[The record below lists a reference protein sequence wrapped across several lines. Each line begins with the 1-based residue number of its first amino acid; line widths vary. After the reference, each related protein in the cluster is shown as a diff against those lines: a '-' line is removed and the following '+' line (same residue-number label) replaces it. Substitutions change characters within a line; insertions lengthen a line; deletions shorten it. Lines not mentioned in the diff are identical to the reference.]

1 MSRKKAPKFQ
11 EEPPVASDLNE
22 ANALIEELWEQLRHL
37 TDKQATNSK
46 NSSKPPSFDNPKDKH
61 ERKKIKALV
70 VAIREELKKAT
81 QGINENSHD
90 WKQQM

>member
-1 MSRKKAPKFQ
+1 MTRKKSPKYQEAPP
-11 EEPPVASDLNE
+11 EVSDLNE
-22 ANALIEELWEQLRHL
+22 AKVLIDELWEQLRHL

-46 NSSKPPSFDNPKDKH
+46 NSSKPPSSDNPKDKH

-81 QGINENSHD
+81 QGINESSHD
-90 WKQQM
+90 WKQLM

>member
-11 EEPPVASDLNE
+11 EKPPVASDLNE

-46 NSSKPPSFDNPKDKH
+46 NSSKPPPSDNPKDKH

-81 QGINENSHD
+81 QGINGNSYD
-90 WKQQM
+90 WKQRM

>member
-46 NSSKPPSFDNPKDKH
+46 NSSKPPSSDNPKDKH
-61 ERKKIKALV
+61 ERKKDESSS
-70 VAIREELKKAT
+70 RRNRRHSRST
-81 QGINENSHD
+81 Y
-90 WKQQM
+90 

>member
-46 NSSKPPSFDNPKDKH
+46 NSRYKWSM
-61 ERKKIKALV
+61 KIGHGFRV
-70 VAIREELKKAT
+70 YPI
-81 QGINENSHD
+81 
-90 WKQQM
+90 

>member
-11 EEPPVASDLNE
+11 AEPPVASDLNE

-46 NSSKPPSFDNPKDKH
+46 NSSKPPSSDNPKDKH

-70 VAIREELKKAT
+70 VAIREELKRAT
-81 QGINENSHD
+81 QGINENFHD
-90 WKQQM
+90 WKQRM

>member
-46 NSSKPPSFDNPKDKH
+46 NSSKPPSSD
-61 ERKKIKALV
+61 
-70 VAIREELKKAT
+70 
-81 QGINENSHD
+81 
-90 WKQQM
+90 

>member
-1 MSRKKAPKFQ
+1 MSRKKAPNFQ

-46 NSSKPPSFDNPKDKH
+46 NSSKPPSSDNPKDKH

-70 VAIREELKKAT
+70 VAIREERKKAT

-90 WKQQM
+90 WKQLM